1 MSTKKNF
8 AAAAFLSTAGQKE
21 ASAKKSA
28 EPSAE
33 TKTRRLQLLLKPSDY
48 EKLRRMAD
56 QQQCSINRMIEL
68 LIAGREE

>member
-8 AAAAFLSTAGQKE
+8 AAAAFLSTATRKE
-21 ASAKKSA
+21 APAKSSA
-28 EPSAE
+28 ESGTE

-56 QQQCSINRMIEL
+56 QQQCSVNRMIEL